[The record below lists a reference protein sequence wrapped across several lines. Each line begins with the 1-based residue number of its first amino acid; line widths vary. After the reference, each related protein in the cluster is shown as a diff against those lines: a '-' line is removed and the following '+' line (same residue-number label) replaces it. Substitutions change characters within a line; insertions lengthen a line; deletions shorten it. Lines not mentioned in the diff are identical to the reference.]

1 MYFVARKIPVS
12 VSMNYHVFYNE
23 NGSHE
28 IDVKDGKILIN
39 GKDSNVDLVKI
50 ADERYHILD
59 NQHSYSLKVVN
70 IDWESKIF
78 TIQVNDNIYTLK
90 LEDELDTLLRKMGM
104 SMAGSDTLED
114 VKAPMPGLVLSV
126 LVEVGQE
133 VQKGDSLLILEAM
146 KMENV
151 IKAAGKGV
159 VKAIKVNQKDA
170 VEKNQVLIE
179 ME

>member
-1 MYFVARKIPVS
+1 
-12 VSMNYHVFYNE
+12 MNYHVFYNE

-28 IDVKDGKILIN
+28 IDVKDGKIFIN
-39 GKDSNVDLVKI
+39 GNESNVDLVKI
-50 ADERYHILD
+50 ADEKYHLLD
-59 NQHSYSLKVVN
+59 HQRSYSLKVVN
-70 IDWESKIF
+70 IDWENKIF

-104 SMAGSDTLED
+104 SAAGNDIVED
-114 VKAPMPGLVLSV
+114 VKAPMPGLVISI
-126 LVEVGQE
+126 LVEEGQE

-159 VKAIKVNQKDA
+159 VKSIKVQQKNA
-170 VEKNQVLIE
+170 VEKNQILIE